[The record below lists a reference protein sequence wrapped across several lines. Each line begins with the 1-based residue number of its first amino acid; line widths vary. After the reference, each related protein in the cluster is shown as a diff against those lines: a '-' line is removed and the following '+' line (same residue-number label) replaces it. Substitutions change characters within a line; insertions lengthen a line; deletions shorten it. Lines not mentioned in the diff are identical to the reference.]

1 MRHDLKRASDKT
13 VLQVLSEINT
23 AMSFEVQHGYTTQS
37 QSERDKTVAGNEG
50 VSEAAFTKKR
60 KKKDVI
66 ILSNSEEI
74 RKHSSFYGRRN
85 DSL

>member
-23 AMSFEVQHGYTTQS
+23 AMSSEVQHGYTTQS

-50 VSEAAFTKKR
+50 VPRKVVSLKAALPKKEG
-60 KKKDVI
+60 
-66 ILSNSEEI
+66 SN
-74 RKHSSFYGRRN
+74 N
-85 DSL
+85 SL

>member
-50 VSEAAFTKKR
+50 VPRKVVSLKAAFP
-60 KKKDVI
+60 KKKEVI
-66 ILSNSEEI
+66 ILCNSEEI
-74 RKHSSFYGRRN
+74 RN
-85 DSL
+85 

>member
-1 MRHDLKRASDKT
+1 MRQDLEEASDKT

-50 VSEAAFTKKR
+50 VSEAAFTKREKR
-60 KKKDVI
+60 
-66 ILSNSEEI
+66 
-74 RKHSSFYGRRN
+74 RM
-85 DSL
+85 